1 MASPEEEEEKQPVA
15 ETGEETAVPALT
27 TGLNLV
33 LTAPQI
39 EELLKLDS
47 VARRTQLGS
56 LLGIEDAAYNFRSE
70 VMLNFHFFNIEH
82 AVSLCLSP
90 SKIAVFISI
99 MKEVLDKMSLPSP
112 TSETKGES
120 YTCPDCFREYK
131 RLIMMHA
138 VENPPTSMAIFV
150 SSEVRLLTDYV
161 NLTLMKHF
169 HLYQYC
175 LLFPR
180 EVDTVRVEVSLEDPC
195 EPPSLA
201 NAKLLEDH
209 AAQPAWATG
218 PPPGDLA
225 GGTDAVYGG
234 GGEDEDDL
242 LDNLIDRDLK
252 SEVRELIER
261 KMDQLSKTLTERLDE
276 RERDLQ
282 ARVAALKT
290 NA

>member
-1 MASPEEEEEKQPVA
+1 MEEEEEQPA
-15 ETGEETAVPALT
+15 QETGEETAVSELS
-27 TGLNLV
+27 TGLKLIV
-33 LTAPQI
+33 TEAQI
-39 EELLKLDS
+39 EELLKQDP
-47 VARRTQLGS
+47 AGRRAKLGN
-56 LLGIEDAAYNFRSE
+56 LLAIEDAEYNFRSE
-70 VMLNFHFFNIEH
+70 VVLNFHFFNIEH
-82 AVSLCLSP
+82 ALSLCLSP
-90 SKIAVFISI
+90 IKIAVFITI

-138 VENPPTSMAIFV
+138 VENPPTSLAIFV

-180 EVDTVRVEVSLEDPC
+180 EVDTVRVEVSLEEPC
-195 EPPSLA
+195 DPPSLA

-209 AAQPAWATG
+209 AAQPAWAPTAVPG
-218 PPPGDLA
+218 PELPGA
-225 GGTDAVYGG
+225 DAPDQAEEGA
-234 GGEDEDDL
+234 DDL
-242 LDNLIDRDLK
+242 LDNLVDRNLK
-252 SEVRELIER
+252 AEVRELIER
-261 KMDQLSKTLTERLDE
+261 KMDQLSATLAERLDE

-282 ARVAALKT
+282 ARVSALTTGAKP
-290 NA
+290 

>member
-1 MASPEEEEEKQPVA
+1 MEDEEEPPV
-15 ETGEETAVPALT
+15 ETGEETAVTELS
-27 TGLNLV
+27 TGLKLIV
-33 LTAPQI
+33 TEGQI
-39 EELLKLDS
+39 EELLKVDS
-47 VARRTQLGS
+47 VGRRTQLGK
-56 LLGIEDAAYNFRSE
+56 LLAIEDAEYNFRSE
-70 VMLNFHFFNIEH
+70 VTLNFHFFNIEH

-90 SKIAVFISI
+90 MKIAVFISI

-138 VENPPTSMAIFV
+138 VEKPPAMMAIFV

-195 EPPSLA
+195 DAPSLA

-209 AAQPAWATG
+209 AAQPAWSPTTLPG
-218 PPPGDLA
+218 PELMAPA
-225 GGTDAVYGG
+225 DAADMDGNG
-234 GGEDEDDL
+234 EDDL
-242 LDNLIDRDLK
+242 LDNLVDRNLK
-252 SEVRELIER
+252 AEVRELIEK
-261 KMDQLSKTLTERLDE
+261 KMDQLSATLAERLDE

-282 ARVAALKT
+282 SRVAALTTGAKP
-290 NA
+290 